1 MEPMVV
7 ALICTAVFGTV
18 MVIAAFVRQLLLSR
32 DKKLN
37 DEAQSRAMAQEAA
50 ELEKIRMQ
58 MQSNKRFEAHYDI
71 LGANK
76 DAVKYLDTQ
85 IDELLH
91 KKTDLVDRYAKL
103 TVKESGTIISSGEVS
118 PERKAACDKLREEI
132 DSKLAFY
139 DSELK
144 LLQTRRST
152 LWDSHVDFERYLL
165 AQEKARNASLDSVYK
180 QHSALLEK
188 VYLRHIDDTEIVAVE
203 TIKAG
208 TISFKDMMLAPIQ
221 FLMQFF
227 GGGTGVRL
235 PNVAFVHTKVERKAR
250 EDVER
255 AEQAMN
261 DPLMQAPRLVPG
273 QGPSPAKMDEE
284 EEHNIRTTAI
294 SFTA

>member
-7 ALICTAVFGTV
+7 ALICTVVFGTV

-50 ELEKIRMQ
+50 ELEKIRVQ
-58 MQSNKRFEAHYDI
+58 MQSNKRFDAHYDI

-85 IDELLH
+85 IEELLH
-91 KKTDLVDRYAKL
+91 KKTELVDRYAKL

-118 PERKAACDKLREEI
+118 PERKAICDKLRDEI
-132 DSKLAFY
+132 DSKLVFY

-152 LWDSHVDFERYLL
+152 LWSSHIDFERYLL
-165 AQEKARNASLDSVYK
+165 AQERVRNASLDSVYK

-188 VYLRHIDDTEIVAVE
+188 VYLRHIDDSELVTIE

-208 TISFKDMMLAPIQ
+208 TISFKDMLIAPIQ

-227 GGGTGVRL
+227 GGGNGV
-235 PNVAFVHTKVERKAR
+235 PNVAFVHTKVERGAR

-255 AEQAMN
+255 AEQDIN
-261 DPLMQAPRLVPG
+261 ESSLLEPNLE
-273 QGPSPAKMDEE
+273 QGPSASRVKEEEDEE
-284 EEHNIRTTAI
+284 DNVDVSSLSVAL
-294 SFTA
+294 